1 MDASGTVGITSGF
14 DDGRLESVTLD
25 NGGDG
30 GKLAALAG
38 LAICSRICVSAA
50 VTRAYG
56 RRLRL
61 EVSAQHQ
68 TATLACTTYGA
79 TNAHLILAH
88 IPPLPQFFGPDCS
101 SPSHCVVSNLTT
113 RPPPLTLPLEAD
125 REFRAVQV
133 HARLAASLSTSHRS
147 IARLN

>member
-14 DDGRLESVTLD
+14 DYGRLESVTLD
-25 NGGDG
+25 NGGNG
-30 GKLAALAG
+30 GKLTALAV

-61 EVSAQHQ
+61 EVSTQHQ
-68 TATLACTTYGA
+68 TATLACTTYGT
-79 TNAHLILAH
+79 TNTHLILAH
-88 IPPLPQFFGPDCS
+88 IPPLPQFFGPDHS

-113 RPPPLTLPLEAD
+113 HPPPLTLPLKAN

-133 HARLAASLSTSHRS
+133 HACLAASLSTSHCS
-147 IARLN
+147 TTRLN